1 MIVLLIPH
9 EQILD
14 FRLVVN
20 CIVRAR
26 LHIKTCYVVGEFS
39 QTSYFFG
46 GGVGGVQTEW
56 KWESSW

>member
-1 MIVLLIPH
+1 MIVLLILY

-14 FRLVVN
+14 FSHVVN
-20 CIVRAR
+20 SIVHAQ

-39 QTSYFFG
+39 QIYYFFWGG
-46 GGVGGVQTEW
+46 GGVVQTEW